1 MRKLL
6 WLLPV
11 FFLLPMLASIASW
24 WNWFFFG
31 VALINPY
38 TELHS
43 LTTLAGMMLAT
54 FAAFIAAEAN
64 T

>member
-6 WLLPV
+6 WLIPV

-31 VALINPY
+31 VKLIDPY
-38 TELHS
+38 TELHA
-43 LTTLAGMMLAT
+43 LTALAGMMLAT
-54 FAAFIAAEAN
+54 FAAFIVSDA
-64 T
+64 

>member
-6 WLLPV
+6 WLIPV

-38 TELHS
+38 TKLHA

-54 FAAFIAAEAN
+54 FAALIVSDA
-64 T
+64 

>member
-6 WLLPV
+6 WLIPV

-38 TELHS
+38 TELHA
-43 LTTLAGMMLAT
+43 LTTLAGMMFAT
-54 FAAFIAAEAN
+54 FAACIVSDA
-64 T
+64 